1 MAAHIKDYIQEGKLF
16 DIFELKDLK
25 EILKLANLTSEDFI
39 TLLKQSESTLD
50 GNKLYKCARST
61 NVSIRNYQE
70 VISTLKSVRKYM
82 NFTMLDG
89 IIGFLDET
97 DKIISEST
105 VKIQKLQAE
114 LNSIQ
119 KAKQKSDNKI
129 QLPKSELKEKESIIS
144 QINEE
149 NSTDAYILNEFKY
162 PNQASKIIWNI
173 NTNNITESTKQII
186 KLIKTQKVPVK
197 MALYLIDTFSTLRVK
212 NIAQYAKFYQD
223 ISKEFSLTIKPE
235 NRDLATLLS
244 YKGLNFKDFKPHK
257 KEEDI
262 LNIYKKDSLLYF
274 IAWDKIDD
282 LKSKFPNLDANKIC
296 DDLTPLECACK
307 FGSELCFKYLKD
319 KGAKYTENTAKFAS
333 KDGNKIIFSQML
345 NDGQSFKGLIDI
357 ALIHRNYELVNY
369 LSTSFDQY
377 PSSEIS
383 KFLYYGNFD
392 IASYLIQNGNSV
404 NNKFILFLLIS
415 IIVLYDS
422 LSFNINH
429 RFMTF
434 SFF

>member
-1 MAAHIKDYIQEGKLF
+1 MSHKLIQNYEYIAAHINDYIQEEKLF
-16 DIFELKDLK
+16 DVFELKDLK
-25 EILKLANLTSEDFI
+25 KILSLANLTSEDFI
-39 TLLKQSESTLD
+39 TLLKQSKSTLD
-50 GNKLYKCARST
+50 ENELYKCTRNT
-61 NVSIRNYQE
+61 KVSIRNYQE

-119 KAKQKSDNKI
+119 KAKQKSDTEI
-129 QLPKSELKEKESIIS
+129 QLLKSELKEKESIIS

-149 NSTDAYILNEFKY
+149 NSTDANILNEFKY

-173 NTNNITESTKQII
+173 NTNNITQSTKQII
-186 KLIKTQKVPVK
+186 ELIKAQKIPAK
-197 MALYLIDTFSTLRVK
+197 MALYLIDTISTLRIK
-212 NIAQYAKFYQD
+212 NIAEYAKIYQN

-235 NRDLATLLS
+235 NEDLATLLS
-244 YKGLNFKDFKPHK
+244 YKGFNFKYFKPVK

-282 LKSKFPNLDANKIC
+282 LKSKFPNLDANEKC
-296 DDLTPLECACK
+296 DGLTPLECACK
-307 FGSELCFKYLKD
+307 FGSELCFKYLKN
-319 KGAKYTENTAKFAS
+319 KGAEYTGNTAKYAS
-333 KDGNKIIFSQML
+333 EGGNKIIFSQML
-345 NDGQSFKGLIDI
+345 NDGQSFKDLVDI

-369 LSTSFDQY
+369 LSTRFDQH
-377 PSSEIS
+377 PSSEIA

-392 IASYLIQNGNSV
+392 TASYLIQNGHNM

-415 IIVLYDS
+415 IIVL
-422 LSFNINH
+422 
-429 RFMTF
+429 
-434 SFF
+434 

>member
-1 MAAHIKDYIQEGKLF
+1 MSHKLIQNYEYIAAHIKDYIQEEKLF
-16 DIFELKDLK
+16 DVFELEGLK
-25 EILKLANLTSEDFI
+25 KILSLANFTSEDFI

-50 GNKLYKCARST
+50 ENELYECARNT
-61 NVSIRNYQE
+61 KVSIRNYQE

-82 NFTMLDG
+82 KLTILDG

-119 KAKQKSDNKI
+119 KAKQKSDNEI
-129 QLPKSELKEKESIIS
+129 QFLKSELKEKETIMS

-149 NSTDAYILNEFKY
+149 NSTDSNLLKEFKY

-186 KLIKTQKVPVK
+186 ELTKIQKIHVK
-197 MALYLIDTFSTLRVK
+197 MALYLIDTISTLRVK
-212 NIAQYAKFYQD
+212 NIAEYAKFYQD
-223 ISKEFSLTIKPE
+223 ISKEFSLIIKPE
-235 NRDLATLLS
+235 NEDLATLLS
-244 YKGLNFKDFKPHK
+244 YKGFNFKDFKPYK
-257 KEEDI
+257 TEEDI
-262 LNIYKKDSLLYF
+262 LNIYEIGSLLYF

-282 LKSKFPNLDANKIC
+282 LKSEFPNLDANEKC
-296 DDLTPLECACK
+296 HDLTPLECACK
-307 FGSELCFKYLKD
+307 FGSELCFKYLKNQ
-319 KGAKYTENTAKFAS
+319 GAKYTENTAKFAS
-333 KDGNKIIFSQML
+333 KGGNKKIFSQML
-345 NDGQSFKGLIDI
+345 NDGQSFNGLIDI

-369 LSTSFDQY
+369 LSTRFDQH
-377 PSSEIS
+377 PSSEIA

-392 IASYLIQNGNSV
+392 TASYLMQNGNSV

-415 IIVLYDS
+415 IIFL
-422 LSFNINH
+422 
-429 RFMTF
+429 
-434 SFF
+434 